1 MDAVPGMVTSF
12 WFVPTKTTAE
22 MRVETGNVNFNYEIA
37 CTEICGYG
45 HFGMRMIVI
54 VVEPKEFDQWKASQ
68 ETLIQREPGLLK
80 YVSEDLK
87 ELARI
92 KSGLTDIQDKE
103 SESVSVAGSNK

>member
-1 MDAVPGMVTSF
+1 
-12 WFVPTKTTAE
+12 
-22 MRVETGNVNFNYEIA
+22 
-37 CTEICGYG
+37 
-45 HFGMRMIVI
+45 MIVI